1 MIKNGKL
8 RLTIISL
15 CVSVFVVLVGW
26 GSSFVTLKV
35 NRGQAEQKVTD
46 TIENHTAKILQNQ
59 YEIKETKKTVD
70 SNTEENKRLD
80 KEQSL
85 LKKDVEYIKSDV
97 SEIKGDVKLI
107 LEKVK

>member
-1 MIKNGKL
+1 VIKNGKL
-8 RLTIISL
+8 RLTIISI
-15 CVSVFVVLVGW
+15 CITIFVILTNFGTR
-26 GSSFVTLKV
+26 FVTLKV
-35 NRGQAEQKVTD
+35 NESKAEQKVTN
-46 TIENHTAKILQNQ
+46 TIENHTAKIWQNQ

-85 LKKDVEYIKSDV
+85 IKKDVEYIKSDV